1 MADRSQLQA
10 LEALWH
16 HADCLAD
23 EATVQAAIDRL
34 ATEITAALAD
44 KLPVVYVV
52 MNGGLI
58 FAGQLLPRLRFPL
71 EVAYL
76 HATRYG
82 NATQGGEIAWRVQP
96 TAVAAGRHVLVIDD
110 ILDEG
115 YTLSAIME
123 RLQADG
129 AASVAL
135 AVLCDKAHDR
145 KVRPGWRA
153 DFTGLTIPDRF
164 VFGFGMDYQGF
175 WRNAP
180 GIYALPQ
187 QPSLR

>member
-1 MADRSQLQA
+1 MADPSKI
-10 LEALWH
+10 EALKQIWH
-16 HADCLAD
+16 QADCLAD
-23 EATVQAAIDRL
+23 EATVQAAI
-34 ATEITAALAD
+34 AQMAQAITAALAD
-44 KLPVVYVV
+44 KSPLVYVV

-58 FAGQLLPRLRFPL
+58 FAGQLLPRLHFPL

-82 NATQGGEIAWRVQP
+82 NATQGSEIVWRVAP
-96 TAVAAGRHVLVIDD
+96 TAAAAGRHVLVLDD

-115 YTLSAIME
+115 HTLFAIME

-135 AVLCDKAHDR
+135 AVLCDKAHNR
-145 KVRPGWRA
+145 KARPDWRA
-153 DFTGLTIPDRF
+153 DFTGLIIPDRF

-180 GIYALPQ
+180 GIYALPEEAL
-187 QPSLR
+187 PR